1 MPPHSIAQ
9 PIPGS
14 FEEATPALAQ
24 APESPHSD
32 RSPLRYPGGKSRAVN
47 TIRKYIPPETKKIAS
62 PFLGGASVEL
72 ACAADGIEVR
82 GADAFAPLVN
92 FWKRAKESPA
102 LLSERVRNYHP
113 LTKPRF
119 YNLQKGFHALADELE
134 KAAVFFV
141 LNRASFSGTTLSGGM
156 SPGHPRFTPS
166 AIDRLRDFR
175 ARNLSVE
182 CADWKATLEKHG
194 DALLYLDPPYAN
206 GEKLYGSRGDMH
218 EGFDHEELAARL
230 RERSGWILS
239 YNDCE
244 RVRKLYEGCDILAP
258 EWGYGMSNGK
268 QSRELLIVNV

>member
-1 MPPHSIAQ
+1 MPLPSIVQ
-9 PIPGS
+9 PVQGN
-14 FEEATPALAQ
+14 FEEMTPGL
-24 APESPHSD
+24 PDSD

-47 TIRKYIPPETKKIAS
+47 TIRKYIPPDAKQMAS

-72 ACAADGIEVR
+72 ACAADGIEVH

-92 FWKRAKESPA
+92 FWKHAKEQPV
-102 LLSERVRNYHP
+102 LLSKMARARKYYP
-113 LTKPRF
+113 LTRTKF
-119 YNLQKGFHALADELE
+119 YNLQKGFQAMEDGAE
-134 KAAVFFV
+134 KAVVFFV
-141 LNRASFSGTTLSGGM
+141 LNRSSFSGTTLSGGM
-156 SPGHPRFTPS
+156 SPDHPRFTPS

-194 DALLYLDPPYAN
+194 DKLLYLDPPYAN
-206 GEKLYGSRGDMH
+206 GEKLYGSKGDMH

-268 QSRELLIVNV
+268 QSRELLIVNG

>member
-1 MPPHSIAQ
+1 MRTHGIVQ

-14 FEEATPALAQ
+14 FEEVTPALAQ
-24 APESPHSD
+24 APELPHSG
-32 RSPLRYPGGKSRAVN
+32 RSPLRYPGGKSRAVGE
-47 TIRKYIPPETKKIAS
+47 IRKYIPQGTKKMAS

-102 LLSERVRNYHP
+102 LLSERVRSYHP

-119 YNLQKGFHALADELE
+119 YNLQKGFHALDDELE

-156 SPGHPRFTPS
+156 SPGHPRFTES

-175 ARNLSVE
+175 ASNLFVRRD
-182 CADWKATLEKHG
+182 DWKATLEKRG
-194 DALLYLDPPYAN
+194 DTLLYLDPPYAN

-218 EGFDHEELAARL
+218 EGFDHEELVARL

-244 RVRKLYEGCDILAP
+244 RVRKLYEGYDILAP